1 MNKLRKNFL
10 LKVIVIFAIVLMLLS
25 SVSFATS
32 GIPSP
37 GDTSFDANDTV
48 TSQIGQISS
57 AVTNTASVIGIFTVL
72 IMIGIPVIFSIIGT
86 IMFIRIMKNI
96 GEEEKRIKGAKR
108 NIIIILV
115 IYTIVLIYN
124 LFAVISSLL
133 ITNNISSMGFGSENL
148 YSSVIINILNL
159 LWTLYCF
166 INLIIIYKLYKKSP
180 TSAAKIQKILA
191 IFLMA
196 IMIITNFITV
206 VLSDGFGLNA
216 LLSVVLLTVVSYG
229 FVIALFLLYDS
240 IIVLKAISLNGSEYE
255 EIDKNK
261 KIVWYSISALMAIVF
276 LIEPF
281 YTYNTMI
288 KPTDEL
294 FEDTSEALEQYEEA
308 SDNENQL
315 LQNLM
320 NILDSQI
327 YQQETNNNILG
338 YDNSIDNYYIDN
350 TVIDNNINES
360 NIISNSVSGDNNT
373 INNEINLDL
382 PQLEQL
388 VGDINGDEKVSMT
401 DLSLLKGHIV
411 KTKILE
417 GSQYSAADINADGNI
432 SMTDFAK
439 LKVIILGL

>member
-57 AVTNTASVIGIFTVL
+57 AVTNTASIIGIFTVL

-115 IYTIVLIYN
+115 IYTLVLIYN

-133 ITNNISSMGFGSENL
+133 ITNNISSIGFGSENL

-180 TSAAKIQKILA
+180 TSTAKIQKILA

-196 IMIITNFITV
+196 IMIITNFITA

-216 LLSVVLLTVVSYG
+216 LLSVLLTVVSYG

-240 IIVLKAISLNGSEYE
+240 IIILKAISSNGSEYE

-261 KIVWYSISALMAIVF
+261 IIVWYSISALMAIVF

-320 NILDSQI
+320 DYIDSSM
-327 YQQETNNNILG
+327 YEPETNNNILG

-360 NIISNSVSGDNNT
+360 NIISNSVSGGNNT